1 MLNYLKNLF
10 KKKSN
15 IIDAND
21 FRPTYTMSINPE
33 GKLIVENSTHVAIV
47 VGVFEVPPILKY
59 LHGLPADKTV
69 LEVFYFESSVKEK
82 INS

>member
-21 FRPTYTMSINPE
+21 FKPTYTMAINPE
-33 GKLIVENSTHVAIV
+33 GKLIIENETRVAIV
-47 VGVFEVPPILKY
+47 AGVHQMPKITAY
-59 LHGLPADKTV
+59 LHGLPTDKTV
-69 LEVFYFESSVKEK
+69 LDIIVYESSIKEK
-82 INS
+82 TSI

>member
-21 FRPTYTMSINPE
+21 FITTYTMSVNPE
-33 GKLIVENSTHVAIV
+33 GKLIIENETYVAIV
-47 VGVFEVPPILKY
+47 IGACELPTIHKTFY
-59 LHGLPADKTV
+59 GLPTDKTV
-69 LEVFYFESSVKEK
+69 LDVIVGKTSIKQK